1 LFLSLVKESFAV
13 HGSQKQNQMQITRS
27 VVPAATLSLILAAPF
42 CVAAPE
48 QPHVT
53 SEQVTR
59 AVQELEK
66 LAQQKIEENAVPGL
80 AIAVVFQDKV
90 VYAKGFGVRDVNTKA
105 RVDADTVFQL
115 ASVSKPIGSTVV
127 AELVGEG
134 KINWDSKL
142 NALDPTFE
150 MFDPWVT
157 REITVRDM
165 YAHRSGLPDH
175 AGDLLEDLGFTRAE
189 ILFRLR
195 YQRPDS
201 SFRSHYAY
209 TNFGMTEGA
218 VAAAKA
224 YGQEWEALCHE
235 KLYKPLGMTSTSSRY
250 VDFVA
255 RKNKALGRV
264 LVNGKWEQKFKR
276 DPDAQSPTGGVSS
289 SVNDVAKWIRLQLA
303 NGKFDG
309 KQIVSEKPLAETHHP
324 HMLTGYN
331 PFTNMPTFYGLGW
344 NVSYDQQGRLRLNHS
359 GGFDLGAATFANLV
373 PAEQLGIIV
382 LTNGR
387 PVGIAEALG
396 TIFLDI
402 ALYGKPT
409 QDWFPLYKQ
418 RFADPAT
425 TGTVAGFD
433 YSKPPAS
440 PAPALK
446 NTAYLGKYANDFF
459 GEIAVIEKD
468 GGLAIVQGPKN
479 MTFAMKHYD
488 RDTFTYD
495 TIGENA
501 VGRTGITF
509 TIGPDGEATQ
519 VVVENLNVRGEGTF
533 KRVSTSERTSQSTAP
548 APVLGN
554 FADLI
559 DIGAGRKIYLECR
572 GSGSPTVILESGYR
586 NDADIWSAQ
595 LEAGMSPV
603 FSQVARFTRVCA
615 YDRPGTFLD
624 PDHLGRSTPAPMP
637 RTASDLVS
645 DLHALLQTARVPGPY
660 VFAAHSFGGIFAR
673 LYASTYPNEVVGMV
687 LVDALSE
694 KARTGLTPE
703 QWKLYVDFGF
713 TKPTPGLEKYKDI
726 ETLDVNASLDQMEKA
741 DAAEPL
747 RPMPLFVLTQGQ
759 PFDLSPWQP
768 LPADFPGTLNKAWH
782 AAQDALATLAPNAK
796 HKIATKS
803 SHYIQVQEP
812 QLVIDAI
819 KQVVEAVRNPDWVW
833 LPDQA
838 KRRML

>member
-1 LFLSLVKESFAV
+1 MT
-13 HGSQKQNQMQITRS
+13 H
-27 VVPAATLSLILAAPF
+27 
-42 CVAAPE
+42 
-48 QPHVT
+48 
-53 SEQVTR
+53 
-59 AVQELEK
+59 AVQEVEK
-66 LAQQKIEENAVPGL
+66 LAQKQIDQNAVPGL

-105 RVDADTVFQL
+105 PVDADTVFQL

-134 KINWDSKL
+134 KITWDSKL

-175 AGDLLEDLGFTRAE
+175 AGDLLEDIGFTRSE

-218 VAAAKA
+218 VAAVKP
-224 YGQEWEALCHE
+224 YRLEWEEACAQ

-250 VDFVA
+250 ADFTA
-255 RKNKALGRV
+255 RQNKALGHV
-264 LVNGKWEQKFKR
+264 LVNGKWVQKFKR

-324 HMLTGYN
+324 HMLTGFN
-331 PFTNMPTFYGLGW
+331 PFTNMPSFYGLGW

-359 GGFDLGAATFANLV
+359 GGFDLGAATYVNLI
-373 PAEQLGIIV
+373 PAEQLGIVV

-387 PVGIAEALG
+387 PMGIPEALG
-396 TIFLDI
+396 TIFSDI

-418 RFADPAT
+418 RFSDPAT
-425 TGTVAGFD
+425 TGTVLGFD

-446 NTAYLGKYANDFF
+446 NGAYLGKYANDFF
-459 GEIAVIEKD
+459 GDIAIVEKD
-468 GGLAIVQGPKN
+468 GGLAIVEGPKKL
-479 MTFAMKHYD
+479 TFPLKHYD

-501 VGRTGITF
+501 VGRSGVTF
-509 TIGPDGEATQ
+509 TIGPDGQATQ
-519 VVVENLNVRGEGTF
+519 VVVENLNVHREGTF
-533 KRVSTSERTSQSTAP
+533 KRVSTPEGTSQSSASKP
-548 APVLGN
+548 ASDN
-554 FADLI
+554 FAGLI
-559 DIGAGRKIYLECR
+559 DIGAGRKMYLECS

-586 NDADIWSAQ
+586 NDADIWSAE
-595 LEAGMSPV
+595 LEPGMSPV

-624 PDHLGRSTPAPMP
+624 ADHLGRSTPVPMP
-637 RTASDLVS
+637 RTARDLVS
-645 DLHALLQTARVPGPY
+645 DLHALLQTAHVPGPY

-673 LYASTYPNEVVGMV
+673 LYASTYPSEVVGMV

-694 KARTGLTPE
+694 KVRTGLTPE
-703 QWKLYVDFGF
+703 QWKLYVNFGF

-741 DAAEPL
+741 ASAEPL

-768 LPADFPGTLNKAWH
+768 LPADFPGALNKAWH
-782 AAQDALATLAPNAK
+782 TAQDALATLAPNAK

-803 SHYIQVQEP
+803 SHYIQAQEP

-819 KQVVEAVRNPDWVW
+819 KQVVEAVRNPATWTTA
-833 LPDQA
+833 P
-838 KRRML
+838 